1 MRSANLHEL
10 LGVPIEWI
18 EPRKTKS
25 DAMALITVTKNKL
38 EHGILITP
46 RGLMKVDSKN
56 YVISPLNN
64 SKQQVSIMKKTRL
77 LVTKTFSAI
86 ILLFLAASS
95 LLITTHVVQAKIVL
109 TESMQPV
116 INPGD
121 LLVSVSPRIISPQ
134 TGKVV
139 IYTGKKFDGTV
150 VASFAHRV
158 IGGDEKSGYIV
169 KGDANDQADVQRP
182 TLSEIEGVVLFNVPK
197 VGLLINPKTMSL
209 LLVFLLGIWFVAK
222 GARAYLK

>member
-46 RGLMKVDSKN
+46 RGLMEVDSRN
-56 YVISPLNN
+56 YVLSPLNSSEKKVN
-64 SKQQVSIMKKTRL
+64 VIKKTTVLITKLFSIVL
-77 LVTKTFSAI
+77 LLTAI
-86 ILLFLAASS
+86 TSS
-95 LLITTHVVQAKIVL
+95 LLITTQIVQAKVVL

-121 LLVSVSPRIISPQ
+121 LLVSVPPRFNSPQ
-134 TGKVV
+134 IGEVV

-158 IGGDEKSGYIV
+158 IGGDVSSGYIV
-169 KGDANDQADVQRP
+169 KGDANDLADVQRP
-182 TLSEIEGVVLFNVPK
+182 IISEIEGVVLFNIPK
-197 VGLLINPKTMSL
+197 IGLLLNPQTMSL
-209 LLVFLLGIWFVAK
+209 LLVFLIGIWFVAK
-222 GARAYLK
+222 GVRTYLK

>member
-10 LGVPIEWI
+10 LSVPIEWI

-38 EHGILITP
+38 EYGILITP

-64 SKQQVSIMKKTRL
+64 SEEQVNILKKT
-77 LVTKTFSAI
+77 LVLVAKIFSII
-86 ILLFLAASS
+86 ILFMLAASS
-95 LLITTHVVQAKIVL
+95 LLITTHVVHAKIVL

-121 LLVSVSPRIISPQ
+121 LLVSVSPQFNSPQ
-134 TGKVV
+134 IGEVV
-139 IYTGKKFDGTV
+139 IYNGKKFDGTV

-158 IGGDEKSGYIV
+158 IGGDEKSGYLV

-182 TLSEIEGVVLFNVPK
+182 IISEIEGVVLFNIPK
-197 VGLLINPKTMSL
+197 VGLLLNPQTMSL
-209 LLVFLLGIWFVAK
+209 LLVFLIGIWFVTK
-222 GARAYLK
+222 GVRTYLK

>member
-46 RGLMKVDSKN
+46 RGLMQVDSKN
-56 YVISPLNN
+56 YVISPLSNFD
-64 SKQQVSIMKKTRL
+64 KQVSIMKKTRFL
-77 LVTKTFSAI
+77 FIKTFSTI
-86 ILLFLAASS
+86 ILLLLAASS

-121 LLVSVSPRIISPQ
+121 LLVSVSPGLISPQ

-197 VGLLINPKTMSL
+197 VGLLLNPKTMSL

>member
-18 EPRKTKS
+18 ESRKTKS

-56 YVISPLNN
+56 YVISQLNN
-64 SKQQVSIMKKTRL
+64 SETQVSIFKKTRL
-77 LVTKTFSAI
+77 LIAKTFSI
-86 ILLFLAASS
+86 LILLLLATSS
-95 LLITTHVVQAKIVL
+95 LLVTTNVVQAKIVL

-121 LLVSVSPRIISPQ
+121 LLVSISPRFNSPQ
-134 TGKVV
+134 VGEVV

-158 IGGDEKSGYIV
+158 IGGDESTGYIV
-169 KGDANDQADVQRP
+169 KGDANEQADVQRP
-182 TLSEIEGVVLFNVPK
+182 ILSEIEGVVLFSIPK
-197 VGLLINPKTMSL
+197 VGLLLNPKAMTL
-209 LLVFLLGIWFVAK
+209 FLVFLLGIWFVAN

>member
-46 RGLMKVDSKN
+46 RGLMQVDSKN

-77 LVTKTFSAI
+77 IVTKTFTAI
-86 ILLFLAASS
+86 ILLVLAALS

-121 LLVSVSPRIISPQ
+121 LLISVSPGLISPQ

-197 VGLLINPKTMSL
+197 VGLLLNPKTMSL

>member
-56 YVISPLNN
+56 YVISPLKN
-64 SKQQVSIMKKTRL
+64 SETQVSIFKKTRL
-77 LVTKTFSAI
+77 LIAKTFSI
-86 ILLFLAASS
+86 LILLLLATSS
-95 LLITTHVVQAKIVL
+95 LLVTTNVVQAKIVL

-121 LLVSVSPRIISPQ
+121 LLVSISPRFNSPQ
-134 TGKVV
+134 VGEVV

-158 IGGDEKSGYIV
+158 IGGDESAGYIV
-169 KGDANDQADVQRP
+169 KGDANEQADVQRP
-182 TLSEIEGVVLFNVPK
+182 ILSEIEGVVLFSIPK
-197 VGLLINPKTMSL
+197 VGLLFNPKTMTL
-209 LLVFLLGIWFVAK
+209 FLVFLLGIWFVAN